1 MRGWLKEKRK
11 ELKLTQ
17 QHVADKIGVTKQYY
31 QYIEAGKRQKNMNT
45 ALVMGLADCLGMSPV
60 EIVQKEME

>member
-17 QHVADKIGVTKQYY
+17 QNVADKIGVTKQYY